1 MIRSFLL
8 AAVLAA
14 HAACDSGTP
23 PRQSPQPAQA
33 AAAVRRTPVKADLLR
48 PLIDPAK
55 LATLGKRGANTRVR
69 KITGMLIEAKAA
81 GSDPPRMAEDAVALI
96 GWGGTEK
103 GRLTAAAMVRNVTI
117 AERLGSTTP
126 DDLEDMRRGRAPT
139 VRKGPYA
146 GQLLTVDHIIPR
158 AVAPELDNVIANLE
172 LMPLGLNQ
180 GKSDS
185 ITERQTDL
193 ARKFHAAGLLPA
205 DGLQRVLSA
214 ASLNTRKEA
223 SR

>member
-1 MIRSFLL
+1 VARK
-8 AAVLAA
+8 AVELITRG
-14 HAACDSGTP
+14 GT
-23 PRQSPQPAQA
+23 AKVDLIA
-33 AAAVRRTPVKADLLR
+33 AAMERNVAIVGRLASTTAEDFDAVRRV
-48 PLIDPAK
+48 
-55 LATLGKRGANTRVR
+55 
-69 KITGMLIEAKAA
+69 
-81 GSDPPRMAEDAVALI
+81 S
-96 GWGGTEK
+96 
-103 GRLTAAAMVRNVTI
+103 
-117 AERLGSTTP
+117 
-126 DDLEDMRRGRAPT
+126 APT
-139 VRKGPYA
+139 VRAGSYT

-193 ARKFHAAGLLPA
+193 ARKFHAAGLVTA

-214 ASLNTRKEA
+214 APLNTRKEA

>member
-1 MIRSFLL
+1 VARK
-8 AAVLAA
+8 AVE
-14 HAACDSGTP
+14 
-23 PRQSPQPAQA
+23 
-33 AAAVRRTPVKADLLR
+33 
-48 PLIDPAK
+48 LI
-55 LATLGKRGANTRVR
+55 TR
-69 KITGMLIEAKAA
+69 
-81 GSDPPRMAEDAVALI
+81 
-96 GWGGTEK
+96 GGTAK
-103 GRLTAAAMVRNVTI
+103 VDLIAAAMERNVAI
-117 AERLGSTTP
+117 VGRLASTTA
-126 DDLEDMRRGRAPT
+126 EDFDAVRAGSYT
-139 VRKGPYA
+139 

-193 ARKFHAAGLLPA
+193 ARKFHAAGLVTA

-214 ASLNTRKEA
+214 APLNTRKEA

>member
-1 MIRSFLL
+1 MERNVAIVGRL
-8 AAVLAA
+8 ASTTAE
-14 HAACDSGTP
+14 DFD
-23 PRQSPQPAQA
+23 
-33 AAAVRRTPVKADLLR
+33 AVRRV
-48 PLIDPAK
+48 
-55 LATLGKRGANTRVR
+55 
-69 KITGMLIEAKAA
+69 
-81 GSDPPRMAEDAVALI
+81 S
-96 GWGGTEK
+96 
-103 GRLTAAAMVRNVTI
+103 
-117 AERLGSTTP
+117 
-126 DDLEDMRRGRAPT
+126 APT
-139 VRKGPYA
+139 VRAGSYT

-193 ARKFHAAGLLPA
+193 ARKFHAAGLVTA

-214 ASLNTRKEA
+214 APLNTRKEA